1 MGFVASALGGNPG
14 IVRGPYLTPMTPH
27 TNTQFVGRTAEM
39 AVLTAR
45 FELAAAGNGGV
56 ALIAGE
62 PGIGKTRLAHAVAD
76 QAESRGALVLWGRC
90 YEGDWS
96 PPFAPWVEAIGGFVR
111 SVPPERIRD
120 SLGLSAPQGASS
132 LAQIVPDLGPLVAD
146 LPGLV
151 ALGPDEER
159 LRLYD
164 AVVRFLLR
172 LAEQQPLVVVLDDLH
187 WADRATLDLLRHVVY
202 FAAHAP
208 LLLLATYRDLEL
220 GPDHPL
226 TALLPVLRREAGT
239 APIALKGLDADEVA
253 QFLGVA
259 GDGWN
264 ATLARTIYGETNGNP
279 FFIEE
284 LLRHLV
290 EEVKIVSGREGW
302 TAPAGIEGFGIPEGV
317 RQVVTRRLARLST
330 DAERL
335 LTHAA
340 VFTGG
345 FEFPVL
351 QALTDLPEDALLDA
365 IDEALGARLIQPVL
379 GGQERYDFVHAI
391 VRHALTETW
400 SPSRRVRLHRRAAE
414 ALARASTGRER
425 ERAAELA
432 VQYHRSLSLPGAEAG
447 LPFALAAADEAK
459 RRNARDQVVTFL
471 RMSRDLA
478 AGAEAVTR
486 ANILTRLA
494 IAEAEAVQI
503 EDSQQTTTDALA
515 ALEEAGTEPGGIAE
529 FLASVVR
536 ALKHRAYADPRVWR
550 PLVERGL
557 ALAGNRHDRAWALL
571 KFLVDPI
578 EPISR
583 ETIRAGRWL
592 GYDPEAVAIAR
603 ASGDE
608 DAYARSYESWDP
620 RTRAETDELVSRARG
635 WQRPSAIMY
644 ALTVAAN
651 GYQYVYGAFR
661 DAEALWQELSELS
674 ERTGAISWQQQAIS
688 QLTGLHLAFGRFEEA
703 RETDAVATA
712 LGARLGPGLAHD
724 LYTML
729 LATYIAIYLGGD
741 WPQIADYLT
750 RAADDPALGPHD
762 PATLGGAFLG
772 AIAAYAHAEAGSA
785 EQARRLLDALTP
797 IAEQM
802 DLRTANQNDNGT
814 VAHATGAVWRLGVT
828 EYAAA
833 YRRLA
838 LELLAAG
845 IGDDPL
851 GSTELSVARM
861 AALLGNA
868 GEASEYFARARHG
881 LAASGRRPLRAI
893 VDLDEAVFLL
903 GTGPSQLPR
912 VAELLDAA
920 TAAFGA
926 LGMMPWLAR
935 AETARADADALAGR
949 APLPGGL
956 TEREVDVLRLVA
968 RGHSDRDI
976 SDALF
981 ISPRTVNA
989 HMRNMLNKTGSAN
1002 RTELSI
1008 WAFEHGLVSRDEQGR
1023 AVAPR

>member
-1 MGFVASALGGNPG
+1 
-14 IVRGPYLTPMTPH
+14 MTPH
-27 TNTQFVGRTAEM
+27 TDTRFVGRDAETA
-39 AVLTAR
+39 ALVAR
-45 FELAAAGNGGV
+45 FEQAAAGSGGV

-76 QAESRGALVLWGRC
+76 EAEGRGALVLWGRC

-111 SVPPERIRD
+111 SAPAERVRD
-120 SLGLSAPQGASS
+120 ALGLTAPQGASS

-146 LPGLV
+146 LPALI

-164 AVVRFLLR
+164 AVARLLLR
-172 LAEQQPLVVVLDDLH
+172 LAEQQPVVVVLDDLH

-202 FAAHAP
+202 FAAHSR
-208 LLLLATYRDLEL
+208 LLLLGTYRDLEL

-239 APIALKGLDADEVA
+239 APIALRGLGADEVA
-253 QFLGVA
+253 LLLGVA

-264 ATLARTIYGETNGNP
+264 ATLARTISGETNGNP

-302 TAPAGIEGFGIPEGV
+302 TAPAGIEGIGIPEGV

-365 IDEALGARLIQPVL
+365 IDEALGARLIQPIP

-414 ALARASTGRER
+414 ALARAYAGRER

-447 LPFALAAADEAK
+447 LPFALAAAEEA
-459 RRNARDQVVTFL
+459 RQRNARDQFVTLL
-471 RMSRDLA
+471 RMARDLA
-478 AGAEAVTR
+478 AGAEAATR
-486 ANILTRLA
+486 AEIFTRLA
-494 IAEAEAVQI
+494 VAEAEAVLI
-503 EDSQQTTTDALA
+503 DDAQQTTADALA
-515 ALEEAGTEPGGIAE
+515 LLDEAGSEPEDVAE
-529 FLASVVR
+529 FLATVAR
-536 ALKHRAYADPRVWR
+536 ALKQRAYADARVWR

-557 ALAGNRHDRAWALL
+557 ALTGDRHDRVWARLR
-571 KFLVDPI
+571 FLVDPI

-583 ETIRAGRWL
+583 ETIRVGRWV

-603 ASGDE
+603 ATGDE
-608 DAYARSYESWDP
+608 DDYARSFESWDP
-620 RTRAETDELVSRARG
+620 RTRAETDELVARSRT

-644 ALTVAAN
+644 AITVAAN

-661 DAEALWQELSELS
+661 DAEALWRELGELS
-674 ERTGAISWQQQAIS
+674 ERTGAIWWQQQAIS
-688 QLTGLHLAFGRFEEA
+688 QLTPLHLAYGRFEEA
-703 RETDAVATA
+703 RETDARASA
-712 LGARLGPGLAHD
+712 LGARLGPGLTHD
-724 LYTML
+724 LFTML
-729 LATYIAIYLGGD
+729 LAAYIAGYLGGD
-741 WPQIADYLT
+741 WPQIADFLT

-772 AIAAYAHAEAGSA
+772 AIAAYAQAEAGA
-785 EQARRLLDALTP
+785 ADQARRLLDVLTP

-802 DLRTANQNDNGT
+802 EPRSASQNDNGT
-814 VAHATGAVWRLGVT
+814 VAHAAGAVWRLGAS

-838 LELLAAG
+838 VELLAAG

-868 GEASEYFARARHG
+868 GEATEYFARARHS
-881 LAASGRRPLRAI
+881 LDASGRRPLRAI

-912 VAELLDAA
+912 VSELLDAA
-920 TAAFGA
+920 TAGFSA
-926 LGMMPWLAR
+926 LGMMPWLVRAEAAR
-935 AETARADADALAGR
+935 AEADALAGR

-968 RGHSDRDI
+968 RGQSDRDI

-1023 AVAPR
+1023 AIAPR

>member
-1 MGFVASALGGNPG
+1 
-14 IVRGPYLTPMTPH
+14 MTPP
-27 TNTQFVGRTAEM
+27 TDSTFVGRTSELA
-39 AVLTAR
+39 ALSAR
-45 FELAAAGNGGV
+45 LAQAAAGNGGV

-62 PGIGKTRLAHAVAD
+62 PGIGKTRLAHAFAD
-76 QAESRGALVLWGRC
+76 RAEQRGALVLWGRC

-111 SVPPERIRD
+111 SAPEERVRD
-120 SLGLSAPQGASS
+120 ALGLRAPQGASS
-132 LAQIVPDLGPLVAD
+132 LAQIVPDLGPIVAD
-146 LPGLV
+146 LPALV

-172 LAEQQPLVVVLDDLH
+172 LAEQEAVVVVLDDLH

-202 FAAHAP
+202 FAAHAR
-208 LLLLATYRDLEL
+208 LLLLGTYRDLEL
-220 GPDHPL
+220 GPEHPL

-239 APIALKGLDADEVA
+239 APIALKGLEEDEVA
-253 QFLGVA
+253 QLLGVT

-290 EEVKIVSGREGW
+290 DEVKLVAGREGW
-302 TAPAGIEGFGIPEGV
+302 TAPTGIEDFGIPEGV

-345 FEFPVL
+345 FDFPVL
-351 QALTDLPEDALLDA
+351 QSLTDLPEEALLDA
-365 IDEALGARLIQPVL
+365 IDEALGARLIQPVP
-379 GGQERYDFVHAI
+379 GGRERYDFVHAI

-414 ALARASTGRER
+414 ALTRAYAGRER
-425 ERAAELA
+425 EHAAELA
-432 VQYHRSLSLPGAEAG
+432 VQYHRSLSLPGAETG
-447 LPFALAAADEAK
+447 LPYALAAAEEAK
-459 RRNARDQVVTFL
+459 RRNARDQIVSFL
-471 RMSRDLA
+471 RMARDLA
-478 AGAEAVTR
+478 AGADAATR
-486 ANILTRLA
+486 ADILARLA
-494 IAEAEAVQI
+494 VAEAEAVQI
-503 EDSQQTTTDALA
+503 EDAQRTTAEALA
-515 ALEEAGTEPGGIAE
+515 TLDEAGSEPERVADV
-529 FLASVVR
+529 LVTVAR
-536 ALKHRAYADPRVWR
+536 ALKQRAYADTRVWR

-557 ALAGNRHDRAWALL
+557 ALTGDRHDRTWARLR
-571 KFLVDPI
+571 FLIDPV

-603 ASGDE
+603 ATGDE
-608 DAYARSYESWDP
+608 DDYARSFESWDP
-620 RTRAETDELVSRARG
+620 RTRAETDELVARARG
-635 WQRPSAIMY
+635 WERPSAIMY

-651 GYQYVYGAFR
+651 DYQYRHGAFR
-661 DAEALWQELSELS
+661 DAAALWQELSDLG
-674 ERTGAISWQQQAIS
+674 ERTGAIWWQQQAIS
-688 QLTGLHLAFGRFEEA
+688 QITGLHLAFGRFDDA
-703 RETDAVATA
+703 RAADARAA
-712 LGARLGPGLAHD
+712 ELGARLGPGLTHD
-724 LYTML
+724 LYTTML
-729 LATYIAIYLGGD
+729 EADIALYLGGD
-741 WPQIADYLT
+741 WPKIADSLT

-762 PATLGGAFLG
+762 TATLAGAFLG
-772 AIAAYAHAEAGSA
+772 AVAAYAQAEAGKPD
-785 EQARRLLDALTP
+785 QARRLLDALTA

-802 DLRTANQNDNGT
+802 DPRTASQNDNGT
-814 VAHATGAVWRLGVT
+814 VAYAAGAVWRLRAT

-838 LELLAAG
+838 LALPAAG

-868 GEASEYFARARHG
+868 GEATDYFARARQS
-881 LAASGRRPLRAI
+881 LDASDRRPLRAI
-893 VDLDEAVFLL
+893 VDLDEADFLL
-903 GTGPSQLPR
+903 GTGPAHLPR
-912 VAELLDAA
+912 VAELLDTA
-920 TAAFGA
+920 TVAFGA
-926 LGMMPWLAR
+926 LGMTPWLAR
-935 AETARADADALAGR
+935 AEAARAEADALAGR

-976 SDALF
+976 SEALF

-989 HMRNMLNKTGSAN
+989 HMRNMLNKTGAAN
-1002 RTELSI
+1002 RTELSV
-1008 WAFEHGLVSRDEQGR
+1008 WAFEHGLVTREEQGR
-1023 AVAPR
+1023 PSAR